1 MSVFQRLFAEFPHP
15 HKLAVIVT
23 SSYDLMDKNPD
34 FASGEEFLMKTAKEA
49 TKTLNA
55 NAIQVAKYHKFRK
68 EAASQAIGTI
78 KALRRAAPG
87 TSPESIKEF
96 TDAWIVNTKAYANR
110 SNYNSR
116 PQNDYFK
123 VMDNHSRPVKMRYIE
138 LARSRD
144 NQKGDALE
152 RIMEND
158 QLTARGSKDTMDE
171 KFYNLV
177 WNKADELVDDY
188 KLVE

>member
-1 MSVFQRLFAEFPHP
+1 
-15 HKLAVIVT
+15 
-23 SSYDLMDKNPD
+23 
-34 FASGEEFLMKTAKEA
+34 MKIAKEA
-49 TKTLNA
+49 TKILNA
-55 NAIQVAKYHKFRK
+55 NAIQVQKYHKFRK
-68 EAASQAIGTI
+68 EAATQAIGTI
-78 KALRRAAPG
+78 KALRRATPG

-96 TDAWIVNTKAYANR
+96 ADAWIVNTKAYANR

-116 PQNDYFK
+116 PQSDYFK
-123 VMDNHSRPVKMRYIE
+123 SMEHHSHPVMLRYIE

-158 QLTARGSKDTMDE
+158 QLTPRGSKDTMDE

-177 WNKADELVDDY
+177 WAKVDELVDDY